1 MVPPI
6 EALFLTAIVSNLTF
20 CVKKINCIKK
30 IICNPIKIS
39 RGWIM
44 IRFTP
49 DFLENFLAVVRKYMQ
64 LRGGLTQKDLS
75 EQMNVG
81 ISTMSR
87 FLNLKTSNVDEQL
100 VANIIATLGIP
111 LHEIIDGVEEESTE
125 TFKRLVQFYKEQK
138 PSDQGTTEETRT
150 TETKRTNATIN
161 VGGKK
166 QTMPF
171 GEQGGPGVTRT
182 DLSIREKL
190 ETLSPRQKAYL
201 NDFLNLDVNDRDLIV
216 DLGDAI
222 FRYFRQRNVQF

>member
-1 MVPPI
+1 M
-6 EALFLTAIVSNLTF
+6 
-20 CVKKINCIKK
+20 
-30 IICNPIKIS
+30 IS
-39 RGWIM
+39 
-44 IRFTP
+44 FSP

-111 LHEIIDGVEEESTE
+111 LHEIIDGVQEESTE
-125 TFKRLVQFYKEQK
+125 TFKRLVQFYKDQK
-138 PSDQGTTEETRT
+138 VTDEGTADEVRPGDAKT
-150 TETKRTNATIN
+150 RTNATIN
-161 VGGKK
+161 VGGRK
-166 QTMPF
+166 QQMPF
-171 GEQGGPGVTRT
+171 GEGGSNVTKT
-182 DLSIREKL
+182 DVSIREKL

-201 NDFLNLDVNDRDLIV
+201 NDFLNLNPNDRDLMV

-222 FRYFRQRNVQF
+222 FRYFRQRNVEF

>member
-1 MVPPI
+1 
-6 EALFLTAIVSNLTF
+6 
-20 CVKKINCIKK
+20 
-30 IICNPIKIS
+30 
-39 RGWIM
+39 M

-75 EQMNVG
+75 EMMNVG

-125 TFKRLVQFYKEQK
+125 TFKRLVQFYKDQK
-138 PSDQGTTEETRT
+138 PSDQQSGETERPQPDMKKTT
-150 TETKRTNATIN
+150 ATIN

-166 QTMPF
+166 QQMPF
-171 GEQGGPGVTRT
+171 GESTVTQTRT
-182 DLSIREKL
+182 DISMREKL
-190 ETLSPRQKAYL
+190 ETLSNRQRAYL
-201 NDFLNLDVNDRDLIV
+201 NDFLNLDGNDRDMIV
-216 DLGDAI
+216 DLGDVI
-222 FRYFRQRNVQF
+222 IRYVRQRDVKF

>member
-1 MVPPI
+1 
-6 EALFLTAIVSNLTF
+6 
-20 CVKKINCIKK
+20 
-30 IICNPIKIS
+30 
-39 RGWIM
+39 M
-44 IRFTP
+44 IRFNS
-49 DFLENFLAVVRKYMQ
+49 DFLENFIAVVRKYMQ
-64 LRGGLTQKDLS
+64 LRGGLAQKDLA

-87 FLNLKTSNVDEQL
+87 FFSLKTTNVDEQL

-125 TFKRLVQFYKEQK
+125 TLKRLVQFYKDQK
-138 PSDQGTTEETRT
+138 SADQQSDEPKLTDAK
-150 TETKRTNATIN
+150 TKTNATIN

-166 QTMPF
+166 QQVHF
-171 GEQGGPGVTRT
+171 GEQTSGVSRT
-182 DLSIREKL
+182 DLSMKEKL

-222 FRYFRQRNVQF
+222 FRYFRQRNIQF

>member
-1 MVPPI
+1 
-6 EALFLTAIVSNLTF
+6 
-20 CVKKINCIKK
+20 
-30 IICNPIKIS
+30 
-39 RGWIM
+39 
-44 IRFTP
+44 
-49 DFLENFLAVVRKYMQ
+49 MQ

-75 EQMNVG
+75 EKMNVG

-100 VANIIATLGIP
+100 VANLIATLEIP

-138 PSDQGTTEETRT
+138 SSDEVPEGSRAGEAPR
-150 TETKRTNATIN
+150 KTNATIN
-161 VGGKK
+161 VGGRK
-166 QTMPF
+166 QQMPF
-171 GEQGGPGVTRT
+171 GEASPSGVTRT
-182 DLSIREKL
+182 ELSMREKL

-222 FRYFRQRNVQF
+222 FRYFRQRNIQF

>member
-1 MVPPI
+1 
-6 EALFLTAIVSNLTF
+6 
-20 CVKKINCIKK
+20 
-30 IICNPIKIS
+30 
-39 RGWIM
+39 M
-44 IRFTP
+44 IRFST

-87 FLNLKTSNVDEQL
+87 FLNLKTSSVDEQL

-111 LHEIIDGVEEESTE
+111 LHEIIDGVEEDSTD
-125 TFKRLVQFYKEQK
+125 TFKRLVQFYKDQKVSEQK
-138 PSDQGTTEETRT
+138 AEESEGRPQDSK
-150 TETKRTNATIN
+150 TKTNATIN
-161 VGGKK
+161 VGGRK
-166 QTMPF
+166 QQMPF
-171 GEQGGPGVTRT
+171 GETGPIGVTKT
-182 DLSIREKL
+182 DTSIREKF

-222 FRYFRQRNVQF
+222 LRYFRQRNVEF

>member
-1 MVPPI
+1 
-6 EALFLTAIVSNLTF
+6 
-20 CVKKINCIKK
+20 
-30 IICNPIKIS
+30 
-39 RGWIM
+39 M
-44 IRFTP
+44 IRFST

-75 EQMNVG
+75 EMMNVG

-125 TFKRLVQFYKEQK
+125 TFKRLVQFYKDQRA
-138 PSDQGTTEETRT
+138 SDQATGNADATRPVEQPQQTRT
-150 TETKRTNATIN
+150 KTSATIN

-166 QTMPF
+166 HQMPF
-171 GEQGGPGVTRT
+171 GEGQVSSNRT
-182 DLSIREKL
+182 EVSIKEKL

-201 NDFLNLDVNDRDLIV
+201 NDFLNLDINDRDLIV

-222 FRYFRQRNVQF
+222 LRYFRQRNMEF

>member
-1 MVPPI
+1 M
-6 EALFLTAIVSNLTF
+6 
-20 CVKKINCIKK
+20 INF
-30 IICNPIKIS
+30 S
-39 RGWIM
+39 
-44 IRFTP
+44 P
-49 DFLENFLAVVRKYMQ
+49 DFLENFLATVRKYMQ

-111 LHEIIDGVEEESTE
+111 LHEIIDGVEEESTD

-138 PSDQGTTEETRT
+138 SSDQDHEDVHRSEARTKTT
-150 TETKRTNATIN
+150 ATIN
-161 VGGKK
+161 VGGRK
-166 QTMPF
+166 QQMPF
-171 GEQGGPGVTRT
+171 GETGSPGVTKT
-182 DLSIREKL
+182 DISIREKL

-201 NDFLNLDVNDRDLIV
+201 NDFLNLNSGDRDLMV

-222 FRYFRQRNVQF
+222 FRYFRQRNVEF

>member
-1 MVPPI
+1 
-6 EALFLTAIVSNLTF
+6 
-20 CVKKINCIKK
+20 
-30 IICNPIKIS
+30 
-39 RGWIM
+39 M
-44 IRFTP
+44 IRFSA

-75 EQMNVG
+75 EMMNVG

-125 TFKRLVQFYKEQK
+125 TFKRLVQFYKDQRS
-138 PSDQGTTEETRT
+138 SDQNVSEEDVPRHTETRKT
-150 TETKRTNATIN
+150 QATIN

-171 GEQGGPGVTRT
+171 GESSALNTTRT
-182 DLSIREKL
+182 DISIREKL

-216 DLGDAI
+216 DLGDSI
-222 FRYFRQRNVQF
+222 FRYFRQRNIEF